1 MQTRMIHAAL
11 LLLWT
16 RQVTQAKTFTIK
28 DITVVD
34 VKAGDLLARKNIVV
48 EDNKI
53 LSIDDAKNSTR
64 HTDGDINGRG
74 KFAIPGLSDMHVH
87 VFFSNDP
94 ASFEVGNNLT
104 MPLFVANGVTTVRDL
119 GSNLKA
125 IKSARDDVEQHKLVG
140 PRVFFTGPML
150 DGPNSPFETTIRLA
164 TPAEAR
170 REVKNLK
177 DSGVDYIKVHLKLSR
192 SVFDEVARACKA
204 ENITFGGHVPDS
216 ITAQHA
222 VNMGMGFIEHMS
234 RLDDIDSD
242 GDLKETMRDKE
253 IWQCPTLKLG
263 PAARRFNLTKTLFD
277 AKVPMVAG
285 TDSPAGQNLCP
296 GFSLLDEL
304 QLMNEAGLSE
314 LETLQTAT
322 VNASSSLGSKGLM
335 MGTIEVGKLADIVL
349 LDENPLDDIRNVR
362 SISTV
367 IADGRVFSKKEIDKM
382 LTGADRLSQC
392 VEQRGTRAA
401 RDLVSAGP
409 SCCSA

>member
-1 MQTRMIHAAL
+1 MQTSIIYSAL
-11 LLLWT
+11 LLLWSHAT
-16 RQVTQAKTFTIK
+16 RAHTFTIK
-28 DITVVD
+28 DVTIVD
-34 VKAGDLLARKNIVV
+34 VKTGGLLPQKNIVV

-53 LSIDDAKNSTR
+53 LSIDDAKNST
-64 HTDGDINGRG
+64 TLQDGDIDGQG
-74 KFAIPGLSDMHVH
+74 KFAIPGPSDMHVH
-87 VFFSNDP
+87 VFFSNNP
-94 ASFEVGNNLT
+94 ASFEIGNNIT
-104 MPLFVANGVTTVRDL
+104 MPLFVANGVTTIRDL
-119 GSNLKA
+119 GSNLIA
-125 IKSARDDVEQHKLVG
+125 IKSARDNVEQHKLVG

-150 DGPNSPFETTIRLA
+150 DGIDSPFETTIRLT
-164 TPAEAR
+164 TPEEAQ

-192 SVFDEVARACKA
+192 SVFDEVARACKD

-216 ITAQHA
+216 ITPQHA
-222 VNMGMGFIEHMS
+222 VEMGMGFIEHMS
-234 RLDDIDSD
+234 RLDDIDSE
-242 GDLKETMRDKE
+242 LQKTIQDKQ

-263 PAARRFNLTKTLFD
+263 PAPQRFELTKTLFD

-304 QLMNEAGLSE
+304 ELMNEAGLSQ

-322 VNASSSLGSKGLM
+322 VNAASSLGSKGLL

-349 LDENPLDDIRNVR
+349 LDKNPLEDISNVR
-362 SISTV
+362 NISTV
-367 IADGRVFSKKEIDKM
+367 IADGQVFSKNEIEKM

-392 VEQRGTRAA
+392 VEQRGTIAA

-409 SCCSA
+409 SCCSV